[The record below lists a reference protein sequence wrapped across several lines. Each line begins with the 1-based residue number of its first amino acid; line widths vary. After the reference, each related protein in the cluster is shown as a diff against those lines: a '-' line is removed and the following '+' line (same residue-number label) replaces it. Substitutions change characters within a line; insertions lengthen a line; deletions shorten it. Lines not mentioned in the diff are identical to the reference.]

1 MANDNR
7 TSSDLAEAIQEVTD
21 KASLLVRE
29 EIALAKAE
37 MTEKVS
43 KLVKGA
49 VVGIV
54 AGIFAVAGLIYLLHA
69 LSWLLWDLIG
79 NESNFW
85 LGFVIV
91 AVALFLLGAIAGWI
105 AARSLKRGVPPTPA
119 MAIEEAQLI
128 KETITSEHPATI
140 QGTPR
145 REEVKA

>member
-79 NESNFW
+79 NDSNFW

-140 QGTPR
+140 QGRPR

>member
-49 VVGIV
+49 VVGII
-54 AGIFAVAGLIYLLHA
+54 AGIFAVAGLIYLLHS
-69 LSWLLWDLIG
+69 LSWLLWQLIG
-79 NESNFW
+79 GEEDFW
-85 LGFVIV
+85 IGFLIV
-91 AVALFLLGAIAGWI
+91 AVVLFVLGAIAGFL
-105 AARSLKRGVPPTPA
+105 AAKFFKSGSPPTPA
-119 MAIEEAQLI
+119 MAIEEGKLI
-128 KETITSEHPATI
+128 KETVTSPHPAKP
-140 QGTPR
+140 QGTPVPAR
-145 REEVKA
+145 TES

>member
-49 VVGIV
+49 AVGIV
-54 AGIFAVAGLIYLLHA
+54 AGIFAVAGPIYLLHA

-79 NESNFW
+79 NDNNFW

-140 QGTPR
+140 QGRPR